1 MEFHSF
7 ARRNEKYLWIIFFA
21 AVFLVLSSYK
31 FERVYLFL
39 KANPTLAFLSITA
52 LMAYKSYF
60 SQRHLA
66 IAKNTI
72 DFQTAFHNSEDVK
85 KATRYFVTV
94 ISKLDTTGV
103 EALAKREVS
112 QEEGSVSAKELL
124 NSWERVA
131 VAVRNKVYDE
141 EMLYNTYSGFLIV
154 IWQTLSPYV
163 HVKRRDNPK
172 LFVEVQWLALRWR
185 ARRDMKLTKV
195 QELKLSHK
203 LNEIEELLSD
213 V

>member
-7 ARRNEKYLWIIFFA
+7 ARRNEKYLWVLFF
-21 AVFLVLSSYK
+21 FCLLIVLSSYK
-31 FERVYLFL
+31 FGRVYLYL
-39 KANPTLAFLSITA
+39 KMNPTIAFLCVTA
-52 LMAYKSYF
+52 LVACKSFF

-72 DFQTAFHNSEDVK
+72 DFQTAFHNSAEVRE
-85 KATRYFVTV
+85 ATKYFTTV
-94 ISKLDTTGV
+94 ISFLDTEGV
-103 EALAKREVS
+103 KNLARKELS
-112 QEEGSVSAKELL
+112 QEEGAKSARELL

-141 EMLYNTYSGFLIV
+141 EMLYNTYSGFLIA

-163 HVKRRDNPK
+163 ESKRLENPK
-172 LFVEVQWLALRWR
+172 LFVEVQWLAIRWR
-185 ARRDMKLTKV
+185 IRKHAKLTKFKEIMLV
-195 QELKLSHK
+195 RK
-203 LNEIEELLSD
+203 LNQIEELLGD